1 MPEAVIV
8 SAARTPIGR
17 ANKGS
22 LKDFRPD
29 DLAAFAIQ
37 SALDKIPALD
47 PTTIED
53 LYLGCGLPGGESGN
67 NMARIVT
74 TLMGLEVPG
83 ATTTRYCASSVQTTR
98 MAFHAIKAGEG
109 DIFVSAGVETVSR
122 FAKGTSDHWPDT
134 KNPVFAEAQERT
146 NKTAELGNAAGA
158 WHDPREDG
166 LVPDVYIA
174 MGQTAENVA
183 TLRGLDRKELDEYA
197 VEQALQ
203 LKEKAGD
210 DTEVTALCIGP
221 EKAVDAVRKALQMG
235 ADKGI
240 LVSDEAIAGSDYLGT
255 SLVLAEAIK
264 KIGVP
269 DLVMC
274 GMASTDASGSVVPAM
289 LAERLDLPQVTFASV
304 IETQGDQVRIKRDG
318 DTATEVIGATMPL
331 VMSVTDQTGE
341 ARYPSF
347 KGIMAAKKKPL
358 ETWSL
363 SDLGVDAELV
373 GLGAS
378 WSAVEETAA
387 RPPRTAGEIVTDED
401 GSGATALTEFL
412 ASKKFI

>member
-1 MPEAVIV
+1 MNIV
-8 SAARTPIGR
+8 VCV
-17 ANKGS
+17 KYV
-22 LKDFRPD
+22 PD
-29 DLAAFAIQ
+29 ATADRQF
-37 SALDKIPALD
+37 
-47 PTTIED
+47 
-53 LYLGCGLPGGESGN
+53 ESDN
-67 NMARIVT
+67 TVDRV
-74 TLMGLEVPG
+74 
-83 ATTTRYCASSVQTTR
+83 
-98 MAFHAIKAGEG
+98 
-109 DIFVSAGVETVSR
+109 GV
-122 FAKGTSDHWPDT
+122 
-134 KNPVFAEAQERT
+134 
-146 NKTAELGNAAGA
+146 
-158 WHDPREDG
+158 DG
-166 LVPDVYIA
+166 L
-174 MGQTAENVA
+174 
-183 TLRGLDRKELDEYA
+183 LSELDEYA

-373 GLGAS
+373 GLDAS

-401 GSGATALTEFL
+401 ASGATALTEFL
-412 ASKKFI
+412 ASKEFI